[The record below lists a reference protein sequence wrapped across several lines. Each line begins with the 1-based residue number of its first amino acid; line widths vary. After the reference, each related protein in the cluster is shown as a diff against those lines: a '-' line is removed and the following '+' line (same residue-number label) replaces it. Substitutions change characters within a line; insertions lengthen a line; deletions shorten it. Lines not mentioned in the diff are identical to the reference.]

1 VRRPVRLSALALAGL
16 AALALSGCV
25 AQRPEDPVV
34 LTGDQVPRLIGAD
47 PGAVVAFRWLND
59 AWHQVP
65 VQVDERAVVDLGTVY
80 NSTPVGITQLTY
92 TDPGTFT
99 GPDPNPKVDG
109 DDEIA
114 LMGIDAGVRA
124 PSGSR
129 PPGVVAGTG
138 HEVQIT
144 DSLGEPTP
152 AYVYLFRQTGGLD
165 PSAGRSYVT
174 YHFGLRS
181 GAYKTTYKLQQ
192 GPNPE
197 DSTVT
202 TDAYTRHFSDRWVD
216 DGLTVRAGDAS
227 GADVLDR
234 HKNLFA
240 PGNCA
245 RSEDTFSAAEGAF
258 TVNKSGPVRALRG
271 YVGAN
276 SGPFTQRLHVFYQRR
291 EVITTFLRV
300 HAIPSVMD
308 FFDYSPAA
316 SGMTYRNNRNTGG
329 VTVDGTPDAV
339 TAGSLSWESVDGPQG
354 GLASVHTY
362 DTDIPGFAT
371 TSYYLD
377 DSTPTGSGQTQCTG
391 DAFAYGSS
399 GPWVTQSIP
408 NTDARL
414 GAANRLT
421 VSRHLFFTGPGASD
435 GPRRA
440 QQVAEP
446 LRVAVATRD

>member
-1 VRRPVRLSALALAGL
+1 MRRPARLSGLALAGL

-25 AQRPEDPVV
+25 AERPEDPVV
-34 LTGDQVPRLIGAD
+34 LTGSQVPRLVGAD

-65 VQVDERAVVDLGTVY
+65 VQVDERAVVDLGRVY
-80 NSTPVGITQLTY
+80 NSTPVGVTQLTY

-114 LMGIDAGVRA
+114 LMGIDAGVRPPA
-124 PSGSR
+124 GSR
-129 PPGVVAGTG
+129 PPGVVAGSG
-138 HEVQIT
+138 HEVQII

-174 YHFGLRS
+174 YRFGLRS
-181 GAYKTTYKLQQ
+181 GDYKTTYRLQQ

-202 TDAYTRHFSDRWVD
+202 TAAYTRHFSDRWID
-216 DGLTVRAGDAS
+216 DGITVRSGSAS
-227 GADVLDR
+227 GADILDR

-240 PGNCA
+240 PGNCV

-276 SGPFTQRLHVFYQRR
+276 SGPYTQRLHVFYARR
-291 EVITTFLRV
+291 EVITTFPRV
-300 HAIPSVMD
+300 HQIPSVMD
-308 FFDYSPAA
+308 FLDYSPAA
-316 SGMTYRNNRNTGG
+316 GGMRYRNNHNTGG

-354 GLASVHTY
+354 GLSSVHTY

-377 DSTPTGSGQTQCTG
+377 DSTPTGGVQTQCTG

-399 GPWVTQSIP
+399 GPWVNQAIP
-408 NTDARL
+408 NTDPRL

-421 VSRHLFFTGPGASD
+421 ATRHLFFTAPGASD

-446 LRVAVATRD
+446 LRVAVAARD

>member
-1 VRRPVRLSALALAGL
+1 MPRPVRLSALVLAGL

-80 NSTPVGITQLTY
+80 NSAPVGITQLTY

-114 LMGIDAGVRA
+114 FMGIDAGVRA
-124 PSGSR
+124 PAGSR
-129 PPGVVAGTG
+129 PPGVVAGSG

-144 DSLGEPTP
+144 DTVGEPTP

-165 PSAGRSYVT
+165 PSAGRRYVSYR
-174 YHFGLRS
+174 FGLRS
-181 GAYKTTYKLQQ
+181 GDYKTTYKLQQ

-216 DGLTVRAGDAS
+216 DGITVRAGKAS
-227 GADVLDR
+227 GADILDR

-240 PGNCA
+240 PGNCV
-245 RSEDTFSAAEGAF
+245 RSEDTFSAGEGAF

-276 SGPFTQRLHVFYQRR
+276 SGPYTQRLHVFYQRR

-300 HAIPSVMD
+300 HSIPSVMD
-308 FFDYSPAA
+308 FLDYSPAA
-316 SGMTYRNNRNTGG
+316 SGMTYRNNRNTTG
-329 VTVDGTPDAV
+329 VTVDGNPDNV
-339 TAGSLSWESVDGPQG
+339 TAGSLTWESVDGSQG
-354 GLASVHTY
+354 GLSSVHVI

-377 DSTPTGSGQTQCTG
+377 DSTPTGSAQTQCTG
-391 DAFAYGSS
+391 DAYAYGSS
-399 GPWVTQSIP
+399 GPWVNQAIP

-421 VSRHLFFTGPGASD
+421 VSRHLFFTAPGDSD